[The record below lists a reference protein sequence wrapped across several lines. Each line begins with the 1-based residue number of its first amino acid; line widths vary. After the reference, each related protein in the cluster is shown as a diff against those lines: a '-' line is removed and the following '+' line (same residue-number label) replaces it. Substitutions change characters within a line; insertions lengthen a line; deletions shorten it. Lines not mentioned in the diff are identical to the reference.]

1 MIIEVKD
8 LCFSYKKHKVLNEV
22 NLKIESNQ
30 AVALL
35 GPNGA
40 GKTTLFKCLLGF
52 FKPES
57 GQVLIDG
64 KDVSL
69 YSQKELSKLI
79 AYIPQNSNPVFNH
92 SVLDVVLMGLTNQIG
107 YFESPS
113 KEHINKAM
121 DTLKL
126 LGIDHLSQRGCM
138 EISGGERQLML
149 MARAIVQNAK
159 IFVMDEP
166 TANLD
171 FGNTVKVVNQI
182 ETLIKSGYS
191 VLFSTHNP
199 NQALK
204 ICSKIL
210 IIQDGKI
217 IADSFDKDILKNLYG
232 VDLKFCKTCGQ
243 IQF

>member
-30 AVALL
+30 AVALI

-79 AYIPQNSNPVFNH
+79 AYIPQNYNAVFNH

-126 LGIDHLSQRGCM
+126 LGIDYLSQRGCM

-171 FGNTVKVVNQI
+171 FGNTVKVLNQI

-199 NQALK
+199 NQALN
-204 ICSKIL
+204 ICSKIFIL
-210 IIQDGKI
+210 KDGKI
-217 IADSFDKDILKNLYG
+217 IADSFDKNILKKLYG